1 MTLVFFTNLATQP
14 TILMGEFGMQI
25 FQPNI
30 LDLAFDICNKL
41 FYAMTDNAPAD
52 GNKAKKIKIL
62 SL

>member
-1 MTLVFFTNLATQP
+1 
-14 TILMGEFGMQI
+14 MGEFGMQI

-30 LDLAFDICNKL
+30 LDLAFEICHKL

-52 GNKAKKIKIL
+52 GDKAKKIKIL